1 MPGRHA
7 GAARRRTIR
16 PSRLIAAA
24 GGTLAVV
31 LIAFIGARA
40 LDQPAAAR
48 DDVCSGTFRVDV
60 AAAPEIVS
68 PIRAFADEIADD
80 NISIGGA
87 CLVFE
92 VTPEDPAETFA
103 KLAAPEPTDL
113 PDLWVPDTV
122 EWINRTGIPPGR
134 LTSLSPSVAATPL
147 VLASTQATAAQL
159 ASKKGSWAQLANA
172 TPTMLSNPETSGV
185 AFAALLGLRRSA
197 PAASP
202 EQARREVGG
211 TIVRNTAYRVANLPG
226 QLDRASDPSGLKA
239 AIPTTEQQ
247 VLSYLKA
254 HPDAD
259 IVQTIPAGGTVLM
272 DYPLLSITHDPNKRN
287 QLANAGAT
295 LLRYVDADRSRS
307 TIHNAGFRD
316 YRDLAPPNSNVK
328 TGDLKLQDP
337 LDNDADD
344 VLRSWAA
351 MTIEPKMLAMM
362 DVSGSMNEAAGT
374 RTRIDLAEDALR
386 TAMTYLPDTAELGL
400 WAFSE
405 NLGPDGVSYTNLA
418 KVQRLEPVHRAQ
430 LNQRIG
436 GLNGRVGRNTALY
449 DTILA
454 GYRTARSGF
463 DGSRFNAVVLITDG
477 KDDNRSKIKLEP
489 LLSQLKSLRD
499 PARPVELIMVG
510 MGPGVDLATMQR
522 IAAAT
527 GGRAYRAADPKLMEG
542 IIIDALLRRQCSTGC

>member
-1 MPGRHA
+1 
-7 GAARRRTIR
+7 
-16 PSRLIAAA
+16 
-24 GGTLAVV
+24 
-31 LIAFIGARA
+31 
-40 LDQPAAAR
+40 
-48 DDVCSGTFRVDV
+48 
-60 AAAPEIVS
+60 
-68 PIRAFADEIADD
+68 
-80 NISIGGA
+80 
-87 CLVFE
+87 
-92 VTPEDPAETFA
+92 
-103 KLAAPEPTDL
+103 
-113 PDLWVPDTV
+113 
-122 EWINRTGIPPGR
+122 
-134 LTSLSPSVAATPL
+134 
-147 VLASTQATAAQL
+147 
-159 ASKKGSWAQLANA
+159 
-172 TPTMLSNPETSGV
+172 
-185 AFAALLGLRRSA
+185 
-197 PAASP
+197 
-202 EQARREVGG
+202 
-211 TIVRNTAYRVANLPG
+211 
-226 QLDRASDPSGLKA
+226 
-239 AIPTTEQQ
+239 
-247 VLSYLKA
+247 
-254 HPDAD
+254 
-259 IVQTIPAGGTVLM
+259 
-272 DYPLLSITHDPNKRN
+272 
-287 QLANAGAT
+287 
-295 LLRYVDADRSRS
+295 
-307 TIHNAGFRD
+307 
-316 YRDLAPPNSNVK
+316 
-328 TGDLKLQDP
+328 
-337 LDNDADD
+337 
-344 VLRSWAA
+344 